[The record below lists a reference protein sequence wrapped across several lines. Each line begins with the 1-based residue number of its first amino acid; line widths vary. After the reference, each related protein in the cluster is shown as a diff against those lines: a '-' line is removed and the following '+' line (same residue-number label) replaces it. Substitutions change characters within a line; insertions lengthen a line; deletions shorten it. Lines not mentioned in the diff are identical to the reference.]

1 MQKFFP
7 QKLILK
13 IKHKM
18 FQDHPRVEIVLEQ
31 KTESWKNHTKQT
43 YKKSA
48 IRSITLPG
56 VTPVSELQF
65 LP

>member
-1 MQKFFP
+1 
-7 QKLILK
+7 
-13 IKHKM
+13 M
-18 FQDHPRVEIVLEQ
+18 FQDHPRVKIVLEQ
-31 KTESWKNHTKQT
+31 KTESWKNHPIQT